1 MMGGIMKRISD
12 DKLLNYYIHKHNI
25 ENILDK
31 EILKYAQL
39 HFYEKEE
46 YILEAEDSLEYY
58 YLLVDGKVKIFY
70 PFENGKS
77 MLLKFYRDFNTIGDL
92 ELLKNIPILCNID
105 AVEDTYLLA
114 IPSDILR
121 KKYFNNTKL
130 LHHLVDSLSDKLYAT
145 INNSSYNFIYPLINR
160 LATYLVEHIT
170 DKDHIN
176 LSSSFLEIAQ
186 FLGTTYRHLNRTF
199 KELEEKSIIKCDNKI
214 IYILDEEKL
223 RELSKNIYIKPL

>member
-1 MMGGIMKRISD
+1 MKRISD

-25 ENILDK
+25 ENILDE

-46 YILEAEDSLEYY
+46 YILEAEGSLEYY

-145 INNSSYNFIYPLINR
+145 INNSSYNFVYPLINR

-214 IYILDEEKL
+214 IYILHEEKL
-223 RELSKNIYIKPL
+223 RELSKNVFIKTL